1 MNCWYSSPGPHSCTY
16 GLFSICINV
25 VYHLLS
31 PPDPVCALLP
41 KIASWNNTWIT
52 FPIQKFQWFLHPS
65 RKKTKLLAHKAFQSQ
80 NSNGFGCSHL
90 SLHQPTCHPFL
101 HLNSS
106 VCLCREC
113 FNLPLPPK
121 PYFLHSNIKSSNF
134 CNSLL
139 STLCN
144 LIFPPL
150 TLFKCLVFTSQ
161 MALNSH
167 CLVLKLFVCII
178 SKNGSLTWTA

>member
-65 RKKTKLLAHKAFQSQ
+65 RKKTKLLAHKFRARTPMASVA
-80 NSNGFGCSHL
+80 HI
-90 SLHQPTCHPFL
+90 SLYT
-101 HLNSS
+101 
-106 VCLCREC
+106 
-113 FNLPLPPK
+113 
-121 PYFLHSNIKSSNF
+121 
-134 CNSLL
+134 SLL
-139 STLCN
+139 AILFCTWTPVFVYVGNVSIYLCLLNHTLSSFQHQILQFLQLSSEYSLQFDLSSSD
-144 LIFPPL
+144 LIQVSCLYFP
-150 TLFKCLVFTSQ
+150 
-161 MALNSH
+161 
-167 CLVLKLFVCII
+167 
-178 SKNGSLTWTA
+178 NGS

>member
-1 MNCWYSSPGPHSCTY
+1 MNCWYSSPGPRSRTY

-31 PPDPVCALLP
+31 PPDPVCASLP

-80 NSNGFGCSHL
+80 NSNGFSCSHL

-106 VCLCREC
+106 VCLCRER
-113 FNLPLPPK
+113 FNLSLPPK
-121 PYFLHSNIKSSNF
+121 SYSFFIPTSNPLISAALFWVLSAIWSFLLWPYSGVL
-134 CNSLL
+134 SLL
-139 STLCN
+139 PKWL
-144 LIFPPL
+144 LIH
-150 TLFKCLVFTSQ
+150 TAWYWSYLFT
-161 MALNSH
+161 
-167 CLVLKLFVCII
+167 
-178 SKNGSLTWTA
+178 